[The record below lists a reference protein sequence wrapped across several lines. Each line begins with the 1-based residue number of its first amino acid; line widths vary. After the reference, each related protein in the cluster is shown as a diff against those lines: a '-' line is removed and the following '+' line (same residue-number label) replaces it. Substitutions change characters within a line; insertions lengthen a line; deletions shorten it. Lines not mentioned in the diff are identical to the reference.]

1 MVNSAYQDVAR
12 LLTDYFDSLYDGNV
26 PLMSGLYARQ
36 AHLVCVTDGT
46 LSYMTVDQYLPL
58 VAGREPPAARCEQR
72 RDEIVSIEF
81 AGPVTCVA
89 RVRCAIG
96 PKHFTD
102 LLTLICLDGEWQ
114 IISKVYHFDLL
125 WHDQPD

>member
-1 MVNSAYQDVAR
+1 MSSAYQDVTR
-12 LLTDYFDSLYDGNV
+12 LLADYFDSLYDGNV
-26 PLMSGLYARQ
+26 AIMAALYAEQ

-46 LSYMTVDQYLPL
+46 LSYMTPDQYLPI
-58 VAGREPPAARCEQR
+58 VAGREPPAARGERR

-81 AGPVTCVA
+81 AGPATCVA

-102 LLTLICLDGEWQ
+102 LLTLIYLDGKWQ

-125 WHDQPD
+125 WRDQPD